1 MALLELFNFIHFI
14 GLAFGLGGAT
24 IASVISAKAEKDKDV
39 SSAFMKIMPSVS
51 KLIMFGL
58 ILLIISGVAIAFLV
72 TWPINQTNLII
83 KHVLVVLIV
92 VIGIMINFKS
102 KKMMKL
108 THRKDEKVYLNF
120 VKMKKQI
127 KILSI
132 INLILWYG
140 VTLLSAFV

>member
-1 MALLELFNFIHFI
+1 MAALEIFNFMHFI